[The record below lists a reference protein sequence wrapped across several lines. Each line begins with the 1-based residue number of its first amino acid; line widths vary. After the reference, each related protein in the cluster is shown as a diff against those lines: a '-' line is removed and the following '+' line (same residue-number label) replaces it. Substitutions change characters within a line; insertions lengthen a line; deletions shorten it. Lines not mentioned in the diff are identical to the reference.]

1 MDKRFDFDVFLK
13 RGNIVILYSVDPR
26 VICAAQ
32 HSSYE
37 LSWSGCNVTFAGYH
51 IGLVRFNAAY
61 LSNVRKHLRELKL
74 LVCRFGQPAQTPL
87 CTHSIPVLR
96 NGVRVHCLTSL
107 SLSSPLPL
115 SHCSGKN
122 SITAAKQ
129 PAKVGI
135 PSSTVIDWG
144 NESFFVARVRL
155 FRRPTCTVIHQ
166 LAILYRV
173 VTEIHPLFLKN
184 HLFVNSELDLINYVW
199 FSSIFLAAERF
210 FSRGIPESYYGKTDL
225 NNFCWRSKINLHH

>member
-1 MDKRFDFDVFLK
+1 MGKRFDSDVFVK
-13 RGNIVILYSVDPR
+13 HGNIVILYSVDPR

-37 LSWSGCNVTFAGYH
+37 LSRSGCDVTFAGYH

-74 LVCRFGQPAQTPL
+74 LVCRFGQPAQTRL
-87 CTHSIPVLR
+87 CTHSVPVLR

-107 SLSSPLPL
+107 YICLYLSFSLSL
-115 SHCSGKN
+115 SLFLCSGKN

-135 PSSTVIDWG
+135 LSSTVID
-144 NESFFVARVRL
+144 
-155 FRRPTCTVIHQ
+155 
-166 LAILYRV
+166 
-173 VTEIHPLFLKN
+173 
-184 HLFVNSELDLINYVW
+184 
-199 FSSIFLAAERF
+199 
-210 FSRGIPESYYGKTDL
+210 
-225 NNFCWRSKINLHH
+225 

>member
-1 MDKRFDFDVFLK
+1 MQLTYPMFVNIYANWNYWFADSVSLLKPHCVHILSRCYVTVFAC
-13 RGNIVILYSVDPR
+13 I
-26 VICAAQ
+26 A
-32 HSSYE
+32 
-37 LSWSGCNVTFAGYH
+37 
-51 IGLVRFNAAY
+51 
-61 LSNVRKHLRELKL
+61 LRL
-74 LVCRFGQPAQTPL
+74 
-87 CTHSIPVLR
+87 
-96 NGVRVHCLTSL
+96 SL